1 MFYFFGH
8 VHLLIEL
15 GEQIIAF
22 ADVSSGG
29 DGELED
35 PDGQIVLQI
44 IVQQLRKLLQE
55 SDQICVMLNIVIL
68 AVPYFSLRSVL
79 V

>member
-1 MFYFFGH
+1 MFYFSGH

-55 SDQICVMLNIVIL
+55 SDQICVMKIIV
-68 AVPYFSLRSVL
+68 A
-79 V
+79 